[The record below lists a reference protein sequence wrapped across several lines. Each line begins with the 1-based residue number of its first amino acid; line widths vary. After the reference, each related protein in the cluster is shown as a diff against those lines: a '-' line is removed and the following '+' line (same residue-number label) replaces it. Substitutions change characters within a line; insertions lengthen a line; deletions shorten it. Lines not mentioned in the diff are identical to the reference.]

1 MEMLCVKNIVVEIQS
16 TIDEVKR
23 RTGATARW
31 TNILKNLIEALSHK
45 EARNYNGVENIKE
58 KFGNMEAIRRRINI
72 WLLGVQE
79 RKRNKNREQLLFEGI
94 VEIKFPDVKMN
105 IFSLKKT
112 WSDKHEK

>member
-1 MEMLCVKNIVVEIQS
+1 M
-16 TIDEVKR
+16 
-23 RTGATARW
+23 
-31 TNILKNLIEALSHK
+31 KNLIEALSHK
-45 EARNYNGVENIKE
+45 EARNYNSVENIKE

-79 RKRNKNREQLLFEGI
+79 RKRNKNREELIFEGI

-112 WSDKHEK
+112 